1 MARKKS
7 PHFTDA
13 ELRLMEVLWN
23 KSSATVSDVLEA
35 MKARPPLAYST
46 VITTLRIL
54 ETKGYVKHTKEGR
67 AFTYQPLIGRHEA
80 RQSAVS
86 QLLQR
91 LFEGSPELL
100 MASLFED
107 RKISAAELQRLRKLI
122 DESKHKEEERKS

>member
-1 MARKKS
+1 MARKQS

-23 KSSATVSDVLEA
+23 KGSATVAEVLEGLRT
-35 MKARPPLAYST
+35 KPPLAYST

-86 QLLQR
+86 HLLQR

-100 MASLFED
+100 VTSLFED

-122 DESKHKEEERKS
+122 DESKDKDEGRKS